1 MKLTFYALS
10 FSLAASCMMLL
21 TSCVQTQETQNK
33 KPPVTTDKLIA
44 KAIKEKPPEPAQLPV
59 RFQTPGYLT
68 VNPQVDEGAG
78 KDDTLEYEI
87 KVGANIRSTK
97 GPQPLWDIMKRLA
110 SLKGMS
116 VSWASD
122 VDQNVLVDVD
132 ISAGDG
138 YSEAIDN
145 LLRQVDYYHEVKG
158 STIIIK
164 YKETKVYHVAMPFTK
179 QLFETATGGNVL
191 GSGDET
197 SSVEGTIR
205 LDSKNNEF
213 DIWKN
218 IQENLDAII
227 ETWSTTE
234 TGPEVEAAA
243 STVPPKE
250 GEKTVVPAVEAP
262 TRQTSTGGNSYTI
275 DKPVGLITVNAPRP
289 LQKRIEDYLENV
301 KREIY
306 KQVTIE
312 AKIIEVQLTDN
323 STLGIDWNL
332 LLRSLSFGGNIGF
345 GKGYDKSKN
354 KKINDVFTN
363 KLQNSVEG
371 NRVGSS
377 SYSRSSESSGK
388 TTSNNDDGTRTNASE
403 GITINSDSSK
413 GSGESTITTTSLDKS
428 ELVSTAKFL
437 TDITGNASNLATGS
451 LSLATFN
458 FANFLHALSEQ
469 GNTTILANPK
479 LSVMNGQPAL
489 ITVGRNVTYIDNIE
503 ANVSTGNNPIVTYSV
518 DTERIL
524 SGVGLTL
531 TPVIRDNNE
540 IIMNLV
546 PVTSVLEEPI
556 EYRQIGGGTEVGLPI
571 INLREMSTMV
581 KVKDG
586 EMLVIGGLISTV
598 ESKEGNNLFP
608 GLADVPVLKYLTGYE
623 TKKMIKREL
632 IILLRPRI
640 L

>member
-1 MKLTFYALS
+1 MKLTFYVLS
-10 FSLAASCMMLL
+10 FSLAASCMML
-21 TSCVQTQETQNK
+21 TSCVQPQDTQNK
-33 KPPVTTDKLIA
+33 KPATTEKLIT
-44 KAIKEKPPEPAQLPV
+44 KAIDEKPPEPAQLPV
-59 RFQTPGYLT
+59 RYQTPGYLT
-68 VNPQVDEGAG
+68 VNDKVSEN
-78 KDDTLEYEI
+78 KDDNDTLEYKI

-116 VSWASD
+116 VSWSSD

-132 ISAGDG
+132 ISASDD

-179 QLFETATGGNVL
+179 QTYETATGGNVL
-191 GSGDET
+191 GSGDEG
-197 SSVEGTIR
+197 SSVEGTIK
-205 LDSKNNEF
+205 LDSKENEF

-218 IQENLDAII
+218 LKENLDAII
-227 ETWSTTE
+227 ATWSTTE
-234 TGPEVEAAA
+234 AAQAAA
-243 STVPPKE
+243 EDAPPQKNGE
-250 GEKTVVPAVEAP
+250 EKTTVAADVVKAP
-262 TRQTSTGGNSYTI
+262 TRQTSTAGNSYTI

-289 LQKRIEDYLENV
+289 LQKRISKYLATV
-301 KREIY
+301 KHELY

-332 LLRSLSFGGNIGF
+332 LLKSLSSGGLFTFGQSYGKNTGDKNSVTSTFGNSASNS
-345 GKGYDKSKN
+345 GKRENTGTNSGTSENSTSNTKN
-354 KKINDVFTN
+354 GDDSLRRSADGRTQNSSFTSTVN
-363 KLQNSVEG
+363 SLASTLQNSAL
-371 NRVGSS
+371 
-377 SYSRSSESSGK
+377 
-388 TTSNNDDGTRTNASE
+388 TSAAT
-403 GITINSDSSK
+403 
-413 GSGESTITTTSLDKS
+413 
-428 ELVSTAKFL
+428 VF
-437 TDITGNASNLATGS
+437 TDITGSAANAANGAI
-451 LSLATFN
+451 SLASFN

-469 GNTTILANPK
+469 GNTTILSNPK

-489 ITVGRNVTYIDNIE
+489 ITVGRNVTYIDSVK
-503 ANVSTGNNPIVTYSV
+503 ADTDHDTGVTTYTV
-518 DTERIL
+518 NTERIL

-531 TPVIRDNNE
+531 TPVIRDDNE

-556 EYRQIGGGTEVGLPI
+556 EYRNFGEAEVGLPV
-571 INLREMSTMV
+571 INLREMSSMV

-608 GLADVPVLKYLTGYE
+608 GLSDVPVLKYLTGYE
-623 TKKMIKREL
+623 TKKMVKREL

-640 L
+640 I

>member
-1 MKLTFYALS
+1 MKLTLYTLS

-21 TSCVQTQETQNK
+21 TSCVQPQDTQNK
-33 KPPVTTDKLIA
+33 KPATTENLIA
-44 KAIKEKPPEPAQLPV
+44 KAIDEKPPEPAQLPV
-59 RFQTPGYLT
+59 RYQTPSYIT
-68 VNPQVDEGAG
+68 INDKVDESI
-78 KDDTLEYEI
+78 DENLEYKI
-87 KVGANIRSTK
+87 KVGANIRSTR
-97 GPQPLWDIMKRLA
+97 GPQPLWDILKRLA
-110 SLKGMS
+110 SLKGMN
-116 VSWASD
+116 VSWSSD
-122 VDQNVLVDVD
+122 VDQNALVDVD
-132 ISAGDG
+132 ISASDD

-179 QLFETATGGNVL
+179 QTYETGTGGNVL
-191 GSGDET
+191 GSGDEG
-197 SSVEGTIR
+197 SSVEGTIK
-205 LDSKNNEF
+205 LDSKGNEF

-218 IQENLDAII
+218 IKDNLDAII
-227 ETWSTTE
+227 ATWSTT
-234 TGPEVEAAA
+234 TSIPEAAE
-243 STVPPKE
+243 TNPQKE
-250 GEKTVVPAVEAP
+250 GEETQLVEAVESP
-262 TRQTSTGGNSYTI
+262 SRQTSAVGNSYTI

-289 LQKRIEDYLENV
+289 LQERIADYLDNV
-301 KREIY
+301 KRELY

-332 LLRSLSFGGNIGF
+332 LLKSLSFGGGLSL
-345 GKGYDKSKN
+345 GKSYDKSN
-354 KKINDVFTN
+354 SER
-363 KLQNSVEG
+363 NSVTSTFG
-371 NRVGSS
+371 NKFSNSVDNRNIRNSVHSFENSSSSSNTGDDSATSDASGSS
-377 SYSRSSESSGK
+377 SNSSADSTVTALSSFARDSSLASAATVLTNIGGA
-388 TTSNNDDGTRTNASE
+388 TSNAAG
-403 GITINSDSSK
+403 G
-413 GSGESTITTTSLDKS
+413 L
-428 ELVSTAKFL
+428 
-437 TDITGNASNLATGS
+437 
-451 LSLATFN
+451 LSLANFN
-458 FANFLHALSEQ
+458 FADFLHALSEQ
-469 GNTTILANPK
+469 GNTSILSNPK

-489 ITVGRNVTYIDNIE
+489 ITVGRNVTYVDSIE
-503 ANVSTGNNPIVTYSV
+503 ATVEGKGADSTTVYTVN
-518 DTERIL
+518 TERIL

-531 TPVIRDNNE
+531 TPVIRDDNE

-556 EYRQIGGGTEVGLPI
+556 EYRQVGLGEVGLPI
-571 INLREMSTMV
+571 INLREMSSMV

-598 ESKEGNNLFP
+598 ESSDGENLFP

>member
-1 MKLTFYALS
+1 MKLTFYVLS
-10 FSLAASCMMLL
+10 FSLAASCMML
-21 TSCVQTQETQNK
+21 TSCVQPQDTQNK
-33 KPPVTTDKLIA
+33 KPATTEKLIA
-44 KAIKEKPPEPAQLPV
+44 KAIDEKPPEPAQLPV
-59 RFQTPGYLT
+59 RYQTPGYLT
-68 VNPQVDEGAG
+68 VNDKVSEN
-78 KDDTLEYEI
+78 KDDTDTLEYKI

-132 ISAGDG
+132 ISASDD

-179 QLFETATGGNVL
+179 QTYETATGGNVL
-191 GSGDET
+191 GSGDEG
-197 SSVEGTIR
+197 SSVEGTIK
-205 LDSKNNEF
+205 LDSKENEF

-218 IQENLDAII
+218 IKENLDAII
-227 ETWSTTE
+227 ATWSTTE
-234 TGPEVEAAA
+234 AAQA
-243 STVPPKE
+243 ATEDSPPKKD
-250 GEKTVVPAVEAP
+250 GEVKSTGAADVVEAP
-262 TRQTSTGGNSYTI
+262 TRQTSTSGNSYTI

-289 LQKRIEDYLENV
+289 LQKRISEYLATV
-301 KREIY
+301 KHELY

-332 LLRSLSFGGNIGF
+332 LLKSLSFAGGGLGF
-345 GKGYDKSKN
+345 G
-354 KKINDVFTN
+354 
-363 KLQNSVEG
+363 Q
-371 NRVGSS
+371 
-377 SYSRSSESSGK
+377 SYGK
-388 TTSNNDDGTRTNASE
+388 TTGERNSVTSTFGNSLASSVDKQNVGKSSQTSENSTSNTNDGVDAVRESADGSTR
-403 GITINSDSSK
+403 NSSLDSTVTSLARSARDSSLA
-413 GSGESTITTTSLDKS
+413 SVAT
-428 ELVSTAKFL
+428 VL
-437 TDITGNASNLATGS
+437 TNITGSASNAASGA
-451 LSLATFN
+451 LSLASFN

-469 GNTTILANPK
+469 GNTTILSNPK

-489 ITVGRNVTYIDNIE
+489 ITVGRNVTYVDSIE
-503 ANVSTGNNPIVTYSV
+503 ATVDGKGDNKSTTYTV
-518 DTERIL
+518 NTERIL

-531 TPVIRDNNE
+531 TPVIRDDNE

-556 EYRQIGGGTEVGLPI
+556 EYRQVGLGEVGLPI

-608 GLADVPVLKYLTGYE
+608 GLSDVPVLKYLTGYE

-640 L
+640 I